1 MTAPDADPVPRSPV
15 GPPAGP
21 GSPPSAAG
29 STPRRSPW
37 RRLLLLVVGVLAG
50 VVALV
55 VWGGPSDGTPRRAPE
70 VGRERALPGEPTGPA
85 GGPGQ
90 PVPKVPDSVTV
101 FYGTDRARFAPDLR
115 WYLVRFAWPAGA
127 LLVGWGALRLLRKV
141 IAPRYRAGVTV
152 LAALH
157 AGLVLVLA
165 GHASWTAFRMHQTE
179 RRLDLQY
186 GDARYRPPGEADAP
200 YELGVAQVSIPPN
213 HTQGEIE
220 RPSPWRGDFF
230 EDPDVHMVLFA
241 VQALPEPEWSA
252 RVRRTV
258 EGSPDEDAFVF
269 VHGYNV
275 TFEEALL
282 RTAQI
287 AYDLRFGGAAVCW
300 SWPSQGGYAEYTVDE
315 ENVRWTT
322 GHLVRFL
329 RELRERSG
337 AKRVHLIAH
346 SMGNRA
352 LTEALLR
359 IGRELGAGGA
369 PFDQV
374 VLAAPDLD
382 AETFRQDVAP
392 GIRGTAA
399 NVTLYAST
407 KDVALQL
414 SRRVHGNPR
423 AGEAGEDIVVV
434 PGVDTVDVS
443 QVSGGHSYIGNS
455 GRVLNDLGEVII
467 HRVRVEQRPGIV
479 EKAWR
484 RLRYWL
490 LELGG

>member
-1 MTAPDADPVPRSPV
+1 MSATDS
-15 GPPAGP
+15 PPA
-21 GSPPSAAG
+21 PPAILAH
-29 STPRRSPW
+29 
-37 RRLLLLVVGVLAG
+37 RLVPAVVGLLALLAAI
-50 VVALV
+50 AL
-55 VWGGPSDGTPRRAPE
+55 WGLPADGLPRRAPE
-70 VGRERALPGEPTGPA
+70 VGRERELPTPPEPMGPA
-85 GGPGQ
+85 GGPES
-90 PVPKVPDSVTV
+90 PVPTVPDSVTV
-101 FYGTDRARFAPDLR
+101 FYGTDRARFTPDLG
-115 WYLVRFAWPAGA
+115 WYLSRFAWPLGA
-127 LLVGWGALRLLRKV
+127 LLLGWGVLRLLRRV
-141 IAPRYRAGVTV
+141 IATRYGALVSV
-152 LAALH
+152 LVVLH

-165 GHASWTAFRMHQTE
+165 GHAAWTVFAMVQAE

-186 GDARYRPPGEADAP
+186 GDARYRPADDAAAP

-213 HTQGEIE
+213 HTLGEIE

-241 VQALPEPEWSA
+241 VKALPDAEWSS

-258 EGSPDEDAFVF
+258 EGSPNEDAFVF

-275 TFEEALL
+275 TFEEAVL

-287 AYDLRFGGAAVCW
+287 AYDLHFGGAAVCW
-300 SWPSQGGYAEYTVDE
+300 SWPSQGGLAEYTVDE
-315 ENVRWTT
+315 ENVRWST

-329 RELRERSG
+329 RELRETSG
-337 AKRVHLIAH
+337 AKRIHLVAH

-359 IGRELGAGGA
+359 IGRELGAGGP

-382 AETFRQDVAP
+382 AETFRQDIAP
-392 GIRGTAA
+392 ALRGTAQ

-423 AGEAGEDIVVV
+423 AGEAGEAIVVV
-434 PGVDTVDVS
+434 SGVDTVDVS
-443 QVSGGHSYIGNS
+443 LVSGGHSYIGTS

>member
-1 MTAPDADPVPRSPV
+1 MVFSDPPPVPPPLV
-15 GPPAGP
+15 GPPGP
-21 GSPPSAAG
+21 EGPTAAAG
-29 STPRRSPW
+29 SVPRAGLR
-37 RRLLLLVVGVLAG
+37 RRLVLVVLGLLALAAAIALWGV
-50 VVALV
+50 
-55 VWGGPSDGTPRRAPE
+55 PSDGLPKRAPE
-70 VGRERALPGEPTGPA
+70 IGRERDLPSEPTGPA
-85 GGPGQ
+85 GGPVTR
-90 PVPKVPDSVTV
+90 PPTVPDSVTV
-101 FYGTDRARFAPDLR
+101 FYGTDRARFEPDLR
-115 WYLVRFAWPAGA
+115 WYVLRFAWPAGV
-127 LLVGWGALRLLRKV
+127 LVLGWGVLRLLRTV
-141 IAPRYRAGVTV
+141 IAPRYRVGVTV
-152 LAALH
+152 LRWLH
-157 AGLVLVLA
+157 AGVVLFLLGVA
-165 GHASWTAFRMHQTE
+165 GWSAFRMAQTE

-186 GDARYRPPGEADAP
+186 GDRRHRPADDAAAP

-213 HTQGEIE
+213 HAVGEIE

-241 VQALPEPEWSA
+241 VHALADTEWTA
-252 RVRRTV
+252 RVRRAV

-275 TFEEALL
+275 TFEEAVL

-287 AYDLRFGGAAVCW
+287 AYDLRFGGAALCW

-315 ENVRWTT
+315 ENVRWST

-329 RELRERSG
+329 REVRDRSG
-337 AKRVHLIAH
+337 ARRIHLVAH

-359 IGRELGAGGA
+359 IGRELGGAGA

-392 GIRGTAA
+392 AIRGTAQ

-407 KDVALQL
+407 NDVALQL
-414 SRRVHGNPR
+414 SRRVHGSPR

-434 PGVDTVDVS
+434 PGIDTVDVS
-443 QVSGGHSYIGNS
+443 RVSGGHSYIGNS
-455 GRVLNDLGEVII
+455 GRVLNDLGEVLV
-467 HRVRVEQRPGIV
+467 HRVRVEQRPGVV

>member
-1 MTAPDADPVPRSPV
+1 MTPNPTPPAPPSPSPPPSTPGSAPDARS
-15 GPPAGP
+15 A
-21 GSPPSAAG
+21 
-29 STPRRSPW
+29 
-37 RRLLLLVVGVLAG
+37 RRLGWLVVGVLVLLVSIAA
-50 VVALV
+50 VA
-55 VWGGPSDGTPRRAPE
+55 VWGVPSDGTPKRAPE
-70 VGRERALPGEPTGPA
+70 VGRERDLPTAPELTGPA
-85 GGPGQ
+85 GGPGKA
-90 PVPKVPDSVTV
+90 VPDVPDSVTV
-101 FYGTDRARFAPDLR
+101 FYATDRAPFAPDLR
-115 WYLVRFAWPAGA
+115 WYLLRFAWPAGA
-127 LLVGWGALRLLRKV
+127 FLVGWGVLRLLLKV
-141 IAPRYRAGVTV
+141 IAPRYRAVVTV
-152 LAALH
+152 LRVLH
-157 AGLVLVLA
+157 LGLVLVLV
-165 GHASWTAFRMHQTE
+165 GHAAWTTFRMVQTD

-186 GDARYRPPGEADAP
+186 GDARYRPSDDAAAP
-200 YELGVAQVSIPPN
+200 YALGVAQVSIPPN

-241 VQALPEPEWSA
+241 VKELPDTEWSA
-252 RVRRTV
+252 KVRRTV
-258 EGSPDEDAFVF
+258 EGSPNEDAFVF

-275 TFEEALL
+275 TFEEAVL

-287 AYDLRFGGAAVCW
+287 AYDLRFGGAPICW

-315 ENVRWTT
+315 ENVRWST
-322 GHLVRFL
+322 GHLARFL
-329 RELRERSG
+329 RELGDRSG
-337 AKRVHLIAH
+337 AKRIHLVAH

-359 IGRELGAGGA
+359 IGREVGGAGA

-382 AETFRQDVAP
+382 AETFRQDIAP
-392 GIRGTAA
+392 AILGTAQK
-399 NVTLYAST
+399 VTLYAST

-434 PGVDTVDVS
+434 PGIDTVDVS
-443 QVSGGHSYIGNS
+443 RVSGGHSYIGNS
-455 GRVLNDLGEVII
+455 GRVLNDLGEVLI
-467 HRVRVEQRPGIV
+467 HRARVEQRPGIV

-484 RLRYWL
+484 RFRYWL